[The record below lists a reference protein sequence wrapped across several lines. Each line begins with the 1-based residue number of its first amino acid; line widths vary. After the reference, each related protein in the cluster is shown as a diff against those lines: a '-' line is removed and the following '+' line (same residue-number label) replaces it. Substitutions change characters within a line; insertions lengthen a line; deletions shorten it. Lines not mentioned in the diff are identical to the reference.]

1 MGGERM
7 KRLVGRVGELNG
19 FPGAEREVVVFA
31 GESDVT
37 LFMRETYWDTEGA
50 YLGGQTL
57 EVRLS
62 PEQAK
67 ALSVW
72 LQNAAVEATKLE
84 ETHATA

>member
-7 KRLVGRVGELNG
+7 RRLIGRVGELNEL
-19 FPGAEREVVVFA
+19 PGAEREVAVFA
-31 GESDVT
+31 GENDVT
-37 LFMRETYWDTEGA
+37 LFVRESYWGGEGA
-50 YLGGQTL
+50 YLGSETL
-57 EVRLS
+57 EIRLS

-72 LQNAAVEATKLE
+72 LQNAAVEVTRLE

>member
-1 MGGERM
+1 VR
-7 KRLVGRVGELNG
+7 RFIGRVAECNG
-19 FPGAEREVVVFA
+19 LPGAEREVVVFA

-50 YLGGQTL
+50 YLGGQTM
-57 EVRLS
+57 EIHLS

-84 ETHATA
+84 ETHVSA